1 MRRALALIATAL
13 LAAGCGAKSEPS
25 GSAPGR
31 QEPYTVVLD
40 YFPNADHAAL
50 YAAQAS
56 GDYAR
61 AGLDVK
67 LQAPPDPS
75 APLKLL
81 QAGRADVAISYEP
94 ELMLARDRGA
104 TDLVSVG
111 ALVQVP
117 LTSIIALPKGK
128 VHGPRDLA
136 GKRVG
141 TAGIP
146 YQSAYL
152 QTILKHAGVNPKSV
166 KETDVGFNLVPALL
180 GGKVDAILGGFWNYE
195 AVDLRR
201 RGRKPT
207 VLRMEKLGVPTYD
220 ELIFVVRKQ
229 TLDTAGASRLRR
241 FLQATFAGARRLRAS
256 PAAGVDALLKAS
268 PGLDR
273 GLQTAAVKA
282 TTPVFFPPKGKPF
295 GWQDP
300 AAWARY
306 ELWMRANGLLKR
318 PPTSAP
324 PLTNEFL
331 PGAPLD
337 SGP

>member
-1 MRRALALIATAL
+1 VR
-13 LAAGCGAKSEPS
+13 
-25 GSAPGR
+25 SA
-31 QEPYTVVLD
+31 
-40 YFPNADHAAL
+40 
-50 YAAQAS
+50 
-56 GDYAR
+56 
-61 AGLDVK
+61 
-67 LQAPPDPS
+67 
-75 APLKLL
+75 
-81 QAGRADVAISYEP
+81 
-94 ELMLARDRGA
+94 
-104 TDLVSVG
+104 
-111 ALVQVP
+111 
-117 LTSIIALPKGK
+117 
-128 VHGPRDLA
+128 RDLA

-152 QTILKHAGVNPKSV
+152 QTIERRAGVEPNTV

-201 RGRKPT
+201 RGKRPT

-220 ELIFVVRKQ
+220 ELVFVVRRQ

-241 FLQATFAGARRLRAS
+241 FLQATFAGARRVKAD

-282 TTPVFFPPKGKPF
+282 TTPVLFPPKGKPY

-300 AAWARY
+300 SAWARY

-318 PPTSAP
+318 PATSAP
-324 PLTNEFL
+324 PLTEEFL

>member
-1 MRRALALIATAL
+1 MRALLALLAAAAL
-13 LAAGCGAKSEPS
+13 LAAGCGQKPEPS
-25 GSAPGR
+25 GAGAGK
-31 QEPYTVVLD
+31 QEPFTVVLD

-50 YAAQAS
+50 YAAKAH

-61 AGLDVK
+61 AGLDVSLK
-67 LQAPPDPS
+67 PPPDPS

-81 QAGRADVAISYEP
+81 EAGRADVAISYEP
-94 ELMLARDRGA
+94 ELLLARDQGA
-104 TDLVSVG
+104 SGLVSVG

-117 LTSIIALPKGK
+117 LTSLISLPKGK
-128 VHGPRDLA
+128 IHNARDLA

-152 QTILKHAGVNPKSV
+152 QTIEQHAGVNPSSV
-166 KETDVGFNLVPALL
+166 KEINLGFNLVPALL
-180 GGKVDAILGGFWNYE
+180 AGKVDAILGGFWNYE
-195 AVDLRR
+195 GVDLRR
-201 RGRKPT
+201 RGKKP
-207 VLRMEKLGVPTYD
+207 VIMRMENLGVPTYN
-220 ELIFVVRKQ
+220 ELIFVVGRH
-229 TLDTAGASRLRR
+229 TLDAAGASRLRR
-241 FLQATFAGARRLRAS
+241 FLQATFAGARLLRS
-256 PAAGVDALLKAS
+256 DPSAGVDALLKAS

-282 TTPVFFPPKGKPF
+282 TVPVLFPSQAGKPF

-306 ELWMRANGLLKR
+306 EQWMRANRLLKR
-318 PPTSAP
+318 PPLSAP

-331 PGAPLD
+331 PGQQLTQ
-337 SGP
+337 